1 MKYKSKI
8 LYTLIIICILQY
20 FIINPLEKLY
30 CYYFLNNNNDDIIKR
45 PFCFDKTLYCI
56 GMPSGHAEIITIL
69 STVLYYHK
77 YISFIVYIT
86 LLSVICL
93 QRVFYNKHT
102 ILQVV
107 IGIIFGLLFSFTYI
121 KLESFYFAFIFIYV
135 FVLLFIIFYKVDS
148 LIREPIPEWVDK
160 NMIVTITKKQNTNI
174 FVKLNDIVSVL
185 FDQEISYIS
194 WRDLEEYLEKIIEKI
209 NKSGIKYDAIIG
221 IKSGGAIISDY
232 ISKRLNIT
240 NYKVKLSRKEY
251 NCNKTTSL
259 YHVYI
264 DIVKRSLFKNNDT
277 HDICEGISEDLSQKN
292 VILIDEL
299 VDTGITM
306 YQSINYLK
314 NEKKVNNIYPVCI
327 SSKGRNIQNVDY
339 VIPNRI
345 CIFPWGYDN

>member
-8 LYTLIIICILQY
+8 LYVLFIICTLQ
-20 FIINPLEKLY
+20 FFLINPLEKLY

-45 PFCFDKTLYCI
+45 PYCSDKTLYCI

-86 LLSVICL
+86 LLSIICL
-93 QRVFYNKHT
+93 QRVISNKHT
-102 ILQVV
+102 ILQVI
-107 IGIIFGLLFSFTYI
+107 IGVIFGLLFSFTYI

-135 FVLLFIIFYKVDS
+135 FILLFIIFLEVDS
-148 LIREPIPEWVDK
+148 KIREPIPEWVDK
-160 NMIVTITKKQNTNI
+160 NMFENIEKKQNTNI
-174 FVKLNDIVSVL
+174 IIKINEILSVL
-185 FDQEISYIS
+185 FDQEIPYIS
-194 WRDLEEYLEKIIEKI
+194 WKDLEEYLEIIIEKI

-259 YHVYI
+259 YHGYI
-264 DIVKRSLFKNNDT
+264 DIVKRLLLKNNDT
-277 HDICEGISEDLSQKN
+277 YDICEDISEDLSQKN

-306 YQSINYLK
+306 YHSINYLK
-314 NEKKVNNIYPVCI
+314 DEKKVNNIYPVCI
-327 SSKGRNIQNVDY
+327 SYKGRNIQNVDY
-339 VIPNRI
+339 IIPNRI